1 MLFIS
6 QTGKKR
12 KGISVMALDLLCS
25 HSTRMAGGILLLL
38 CYMDRVKISRE
49 VENPLFLLL
58 LLSLL
63 VLFPPFFQE
72 STLAAAVV
80 AQQLE

>member
-1 MLFIS
+1 
-6 QTGKKR
+6 
-12 KGISVMALDLLCS
+12 
-25 HSTRMAGGILLLL
+25 MAGGILLLLLL
-38 CYMDRVKISRE
+38 CYMDRVKRSRE

-80 AQQLE
+80 AAAAGIGREAALQWLSLLLSSI